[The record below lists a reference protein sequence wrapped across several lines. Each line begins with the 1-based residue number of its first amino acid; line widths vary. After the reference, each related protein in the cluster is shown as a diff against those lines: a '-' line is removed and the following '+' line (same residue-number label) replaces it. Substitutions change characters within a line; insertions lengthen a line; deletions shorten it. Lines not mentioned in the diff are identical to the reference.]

1 MAISNINT
9 LAALLLILFSAAA
22 RAEPTLTVFG
32 NATPQTAVV
41 PDSSAVTL
49 GVRFRSTQR
58 GKVLRIRFF
67 TGLRAA
73 MVMR

>member
-1 MAISNINT
+1 LKSAIAAAHFADEEHKMAISNINT
-9 LAALLLILFSAAA
+9 LAALLLILLSAAA

-49 GVRFRSTQR
+49 
-58 GKVLRIRFF
+58 
-67 TGLRAA
+67 A
-73 MVMR
+73 